1 MRSDMKTLHVILAVG
16 LVLAAAAFVPA
27 QTGDGDKRFQEAKQL
42 VFDEKWAEAQARLE
56 DFLARYPESPLAPQ
70 AVYYRSKCL
79 GEQEGREREALASF
93 KDYLKL
99 KDRNRNLGEDA
110 EVSVIDLAM
119 KLYDRGD
126 KGFLREVESRIAHPE
141 KAVRYYAAIQ
151 LSYVKEKRIA
161 DQSVPVLK
169 RIIEDES
176 SGELRDRARIALL
189 RVSPEALAGLEDR
202 PAEKRVRMLR
212 IMVLDSTSKKVE
224 FELNIPWALA
234 DLALTAI
241 PEEQKA
247 VIREKGY
254 DVNRILRDLQSA
266 RGTVFEVNDLKT
278 GTTLRIWI
286 E

>member
-1 MRSDMKTLHVILAVG
+1 MKTLRIILAVG
-16 LVLAAAAFVPA
+16 LVLAAAVSVPA
-27 QTGDGDKRFQEAKQL
+27 QTGDDDKRFQAAKQL

-56 DFLARYPESPLAPQ
+56 DFLARFPQSPLAPQ
-70 AVYYRSKCL
+70 ALYYRSKCL
-79 GEQEGREREALASF
+79 AEQDGREREALASF

-126 KGFLREVESRIAHPE
+126 AGFLKEVESRIDHPD
-141 KAVRYYAAIQ
+141 KAVRYYAAVQ

-161 DQSVPVLK
+161 DRSVPVLK
-169 RIIEDES
+169 RIIEEES
-176 SGELRDRARIALL
+176 NGELRDRARIALL

-202 PAEKRVRMLR
+202 PAEKRIRMLR
-212 IMVLDSTSKKVE
+212 IMVLDTISKKVE

-234 DLALTAI
+234 DLALSAI

-247 VIREKGY
+247 AIKDKGY
-254 DVNRILRDLQSA
+254 DINRILGDLQSA